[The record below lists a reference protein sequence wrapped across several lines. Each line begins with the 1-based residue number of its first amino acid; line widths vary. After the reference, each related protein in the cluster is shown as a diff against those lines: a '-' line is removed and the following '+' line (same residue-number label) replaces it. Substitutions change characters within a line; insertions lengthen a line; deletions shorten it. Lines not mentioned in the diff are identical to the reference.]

1 MRQGKKNKPMQATS
15 ERYLKLVNEYFDN
28 GFNKRAA
35 MRACGFSEKSI
46 EGYQHRLFNHPDVL
60 KEIDR
65 RRQSMVRRTDV
76 TRERII
82 QEYAK
87 IAFANFGDLL
97 EINED
102 GSAILDLA
110 GITDEQRAALSEFQ
124 VDEYK
129 DGKGEDAREVKKYK
143 VKFHDKKAAL
153 DALAKIMGYLTEKV
167 EVSGELSF
175 VERILAGRKRAAE
188 ARETEKKE

>member
-1 MRQGKKNKPMQATS
+1 VRQGKKNKPMREVS
-15 ERYLKLVNEYFDN
+15 ERYLKLVDEYFAN
-28 GFNKRAA
+28 GFNKRQA
-35 MRACGFSEKSI
+35 MRTCGFSEKSI

-65 RRQSMVRRTDV
+65 RRQSMVRKTDV

-102 GSAILDLA
+102 GTAVLDLA
-110 GITDEQRAALSEFQ
+110 GMNDEQRAALSEFQ

-129 DGKGEDAREVKKYK
+129 DGKGEDAR
-143 VKFHDKKAAL
+143 D
-153 DALAKIMGYLTEKV
+153 DALAKIMGYATDKV
-167 EVSGELSF
+167 EVSGELSLID
-175 VERILAGRKRAAE
+175 RILAGRKRAAQSD
-188 ARETEKKE
+188 KEENK

>member
-1 MRQGKKNKPMQATS
+1 VRQGKKNKPMREVS
-15 ERYLKLVNEYFDN
+15 ERYLKLVDEYFAN
-28 GFNKRAA
+28 GFNKRQA
-35 MRACGFSEKSI
+35 MRTCGFSEKSI

-65 RRQSMVRRTDV
+65 RRQSMVRKTDV

-102 GSAILDLA
+102 GTAVLDLA
-110 GITDEQRAALSEFQ
+110 GMNDEQRAALSEFQ

-153 DALAKIMGYLTEKV
+153 DALAKIMGYATDKV
-167 EVSGELSF
+167 EVSGELSLID
-175 VERILAGRKRAAE
+175 RILAGRKRAAQSD
-188 ARETEKKE
+188 KEENK

>member
-1 MRQGKKNKPMQATS
+1 MRQGKKNKPMRAVS

-60 KEIDR
+60 AEIDR
-65 RRQSMVRRTDV
+65 RRQSMTRRTDI
-76 TRERII
+76 TQDRIL

-97 EINED
+97 EIQED
-102 GSAILDLA
+102 GSAVLDLA
-110 GITDEQRAALSEFQ
+110 GMTDEQRAALSEFQ

-153 DALAKIMGYLTEKV
+153 DALAKHLGMFTDKV
-167 EVSGELSF
+167 EVSGEISLMD
-175 VERILAGRKRAAE
+175 RILAGRKRAAQP
-188 ARETEKKE
+188 EKKE